1 MPDNW
6 LVGDGFAQIL
16 VLLCHETL
24 NKTKTNKNEPPKKE
38 KEEKKRKKKE
48 REKEGKVPPRFELG
62 SWDSESQVLTVTPRN
77 QTRTIN
83 DQ

>member
-6 LVGDGFAQIL
+6 LVGERFAQIL

-38 KEEKKRKKKE
+38 KEEKKKKKRKK
-48 REKEGKVPPRFELG
+48 EKKKVRFRRDLNSDLGIQSPRC
-62 SWDSESQVLTVTPRN
+62 
-77 QTRTIN
+77 
-83 DQ
+83 